1 MEETRKN
8 EAMPHELLLKGR
20 KNLSVSGVKE
30 VISFDESSVI
40 LNTVCGELEIEG
52 DSLRVSAL
60 DTARGNVTV
69 DGNISSVVYSDK
81 PQKEG
86 RRGVFGRFFG

>member
-30 VISFDESSVI
+30 VISFDLSSSSAFRFPTPADIDV
-40 LNTVCGELEIEG
+40 NTCAMIF
-52 DSLRVSAL
+52 SSAL
-60 DTARGNVTV
+60 VIR
-69 DGNISSVVYSDK
+69 
-81 PQKEG
+81 
-86 RRGVFGRFFG
+86 

>member
-8 EAMPHELLLKGR
+8 EAMPHERLLKGR

-30 VISFDESSVI
+30 VISVDESSVI

-52 DSLRVSAL
+52 DSLHVSAL

-86 RRGVFGRFFG
+86 RRGVFGRIFG